1 MPTAY
6 KLGTIKSAYFIG
18 AGAVTAGETIMDGRT
33 VDEIIL
39 KNGRAYFA
47 TSDGSE
53 PHIIGSLP
61 AGPNQM
67 GRVLRNEPSDTVTG
81 ETGNDTVTG

>member
-6 KLGTIKSAYFIG
+6 KLGPIKSAYFVG
-18 AGAVTAGETIMDGRT
+18 AGLVTVGETVMDGRT

-39 KNGRAYFA
+39 QNGRAYFA
-47 TSDGSE
+47 TSDNDT

-61 AGPNQM
+61 AGPSQM
-67 GRVLRNEPSDTVTG
+67 GRVLRDVPPADTVAETG
-81 ETGNDTVTG
+81 EVVTG